1 MPTTRFDSPAQYN
14 AMNTFVANPI
24 PFQELMQAGDIR
36 AKEHEQG
43 LARLNQGYETVY
55 NTKYNPD
62 TKDAATVKGEID
74 KAGQIVDQYTKSGQD
89 LGDPVARQQLI
100 RDFNTK
106 VDNSLLKN
114 IEATAHNIEEYN
126 KEYQSLLK
134 DEKIASWEE
143 NKFPWKNWDSR
154 SGVFNKMP
162 QEFNKNYD
170 KDLKEQVFDK
180 IHPTEIGSYFAKDA
194 DGNVTNTRVSQYGI
208 TKDKIDKYLM
218 PDGKNID
225 PSIRNLQA
233 VQTMLQVERHIHG
246 LDPYKESKY
255 DDQLIQMGL
264 HNRGDY
270 MIGYKETAHNLAEP
284 KEGKDK
290 NLNGG
295 NLSALLPERTSHA
308 TPIPG
313 SDNFY
318 DNHKKVID
326 EVNKLGK
333 NAPKDKVEE
342 ANTYKRKLDETNKL
356 VLNNYKDEI
365 VQVNDNFKN
374 ELKKQGFTPEQAEDM
389 FKKMTQSFNGDSRD
403 IRHYNYT
410 GKALG
415 QNISNFLIGTAES
428 IVNLPI
434 TAVEGLSNPV
444 FSPFLESL
452 KDKYPKIK
460 GLESIVYNHINKI
473 HDIFSRV
480 NEETQKTYNDNEK
493 KSESINNLAM
503 IPWNDRDKTTGEAY
517 ITNNK
522 GEKVVQSSTASQM
535 NKYNMT
541 PDSYNIVADDGS
553 KKGKDLND
561 FIKNSHLEFRDI
573 SEVNDSEGNPII
585 NMQAVPKGDS
595 KKDPINV
602 HQTMSKRDV
611 IGTANDHYNK
621 WAIST
626 SKNNPDGDKQH
637 LEAACRIADNSRGKE
652 SLGNQVYYSPNND
665 NKEYKLYGGEKATK
679 TLGNNGNAILTFSG
693 DPNHPIEVENNKSSI
708 LNALHIRQTQ
718 ILSQPDQEYYQRTGQ
733 IVPYVYSRMIEPYK
747 TSQ

>member
-1 MPTTRFDSPAQYN
+1 MADISRFDSPAQSN
-14 AMNTFVANPI
+14 VINTFVANPI
-24 PFQELMQAGDIR
+24 PFQELMQAGAYR
-36 AKEHEQG
+36 TQQHEQG

-55 NTKYNPD
+55 NTKYNPN
-62 TKDAATVKGEID
+62 TADAATVKEQIGN
-74 KAGQIVDQYTKSGQD
+74 ARQIVDQYTNSGQD
-89 LGDPVARQQLI
+89 LGDPVARQQMI
-100 RDFNTK
+100 RDLNTK
-106 VDNSLLKN
+106 VDNTLLKN

-126 KEYQSLLK
+126 KMYQNLLK
-134 DEKIASWEE
+134 KGKIAPWEE
-143 NKFPWKNWDSR
+143 NKFPWKDWDTKN
-154 SGVFNKMP
+154 GVFNEMP
-162 QEFNKNYD
+162 QEFNNNYD
-170 KDLKEQVFDK
+170 KDLKEQIFDK
-180 IHPTEIGSYFAKDA
+180 IHPTEIGSYFAKDT

-208 TKDKIDKYLM
+208 TKDKIDNYLM

-233 VQTMLQVERHIHG
+233 VQTMLKVERHNHG
-246 LDPYKESKY
+246 LDPNKESKY

-270 MIGYKETAHNLAEP
+270 MIGYKETEHNLAEP
-284 KEGKDK
+284 KGGNK

-295 NLSALLPERTSHA
+295 NLSALLPERTSSA

-356 VLNNYKDEI
+356 VLNNHKDDF
-365 VQVNDNFKN
+365 VQLNNNFKN

-389 FKKMTQSFNGDSRD
+389 FKKMTEPVNGDSRD
-403 IRHYNYT
+403 IRHYT
-410 GKALG
+410 GEALR
-415 QNISNFLIGTAES
+415 QNISNFFKRIAY
-428 IVNLPI
+428 NLPI
-434 TAVEGLSNPV
+434 SVVEGISDPA
-444 FSPFLESL
+444 FSPLFESL
-452 KDKYPKIK
+452 KDKYSKTK
-460 GLESIVYNHINKI
+460 GLESIVYNYMNKI
-473 HDIFSRV
+473 HDTFNRV

-503 IPWNDRDKTTGEAY
+503 IPWTDRDKTTGEAY

-522 GEKVVQSSTASQM
+522 GEKVVQSGTASQM

-561 FIKNSHLEFRDI
+561 FIKDSHLEFRDI

-585 NMQAVPKGDS
+585 NMQAVTKGDS

-611 IGTANDHYNK
+611 IGTANDYYNK

-626 SKNNPDGDKQH
+626 SKNNPDGDKQQ

-652 SLGNQVYYSPNND
+652 SLGNQVYYSSNND